1 MKYPKTDGLAKL
13 WESVIEDL
21 SEDCVHFKTKIK
33 SIDAE
38 NKVITTTK
46 DIEVKLVL
54 LYIFKYLSKVC
65 TAWNFCSSAEVEKIR

>member
-33 SIDAE
+33 SIDAD

-46 DIEVKLVL
+46 DIEVKLVCK
-54 LYIFKYLSKVC
+54 IFLNTLVRFVRLGIFAVVLK
-65 TAWNFCSSAEVEKIR
+65 